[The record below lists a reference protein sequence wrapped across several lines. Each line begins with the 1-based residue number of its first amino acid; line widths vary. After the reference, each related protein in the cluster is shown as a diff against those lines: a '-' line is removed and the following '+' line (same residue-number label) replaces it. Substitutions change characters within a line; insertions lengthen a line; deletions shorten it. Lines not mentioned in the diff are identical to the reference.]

1 MIEFIQQNYTVRIT
15 LADIA
20 ASGTVGQSKCCR
32 LFAKY
37 IGQTPKV
44 YLTQYRLNK
53 SKELLKNTDI
63 IATEIANAVGFGG
76 SSYYAETFR
85 K

>member
-37 IGQTPKV
+37 IGQIPKV

-53 SKELLKNTDI
+53 STELLKKHRYN
-63 IATEIANAVGFGG
+63 
-76 SSYYAETFR
+76 SYR
-85 K
+85 NCQCGRVLWQ